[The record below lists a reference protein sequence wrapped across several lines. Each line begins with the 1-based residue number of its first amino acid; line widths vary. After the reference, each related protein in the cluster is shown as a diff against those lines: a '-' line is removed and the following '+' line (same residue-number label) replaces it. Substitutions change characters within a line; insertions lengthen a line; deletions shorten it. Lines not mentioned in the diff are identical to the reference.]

1 MLQDSSSVYI
11 DLEILGRVNT
21 KVRSRQQKQEANEND
36 IQLIV
41 SCSYTTKS
49 FDSTEKAL
57 DLVPSFVKL
66 YVIRPGFLRVALGRN
81 DRLQPTFFRKTT
93 CRRSTIGLIHQQFAP
108 GSQQLP
114 QPLYQLAAFRT
125 IMGIAGREM
134 KNQRTVGTRGNQM
147 NLGGPSSPGLSDR
160 LRPPFFKAPVPS
172 GWTLTQELSRHTASS
187 LMRRRRSCCRR
198 SKTLSKTPDFY
209 HRLMRI

>member
-1 MLQDSSSVYI
+1 ML
-11 DLEILGRVNT
+11 T
-21 KVRSRQQKQEANEND
+21 QKQEVDNKSKKQEAQENN

-41 SCSYTTKS
+41 PRSNTTKP
-49 FDSTEKAL
+49 FDPAEKTF
-57 DLVPSFVKL
+57 DLVSSLVKL
-66 YVIRPGFLRVALGRN
+66 HIIRPGFLRVALGPN
-81 DRLQPTFFRKTT
+81 DRLQTTFFRKTT
-93 CRRSTIGLIHQQFAP
+93 SRRSTIGLIHQQFAP

-114 QPLYQLAAFRT
+114 QPLYQLAPFRT

-134 KNQRTVGTRGNQM
+134 KNQRAIGTRGNQM
-147 NLGGPSSPGLSDR
+147 NLGGPSSPGLTDR

-198 SKTLSKTPDFY
+198 SKTLSKTPDLH
-209 HRLMRI
+209 HRLMRM

>member
-1 MLQDSSSVYI
+1 MLTQNQEVDNKS
-11 DLEILGRVNT
+11 
-21 KVRSRQQKQEANEND
+21 KKQEANEND

-57 DLVPSFVKL
+57 DLVPSLVKPC
-66 YVIRPGFLRVALGRN
+66 IIPPGFLRVALGRN
-81 DRLQPTFFRKTT
+81 DRLQPAFFRKTT
-93 CRRSTIGLIHQQFAP
+93 CRRSAIGFIHQQFASR
-108 GSQQLP
+108 GQQLP
-114 QPLYQLAAFRT
+114 QHLYQLTAFRA

-134 KNQRTVGTRGNQM
+134 KNQRTSGTRGNQM

-172 GWTLTQELSRHTASS
+172 GWTLTHELSRHTASS
-187 LMRRRRSCCRR
+187 LMRRS
-198 SKTLSKTPDFY
+198 
-209 HRLMRI
+209 RLFAWSA